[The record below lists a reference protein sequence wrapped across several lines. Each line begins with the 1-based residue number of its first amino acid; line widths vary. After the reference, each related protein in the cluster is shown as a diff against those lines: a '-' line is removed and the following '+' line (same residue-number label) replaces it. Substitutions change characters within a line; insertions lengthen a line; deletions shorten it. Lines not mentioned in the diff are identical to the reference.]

1 MKSTLPQLKEVATIC
16 QISLGDARK
25 KADVFARIRNSGN
38 ALITLGDS
46 ETSFQYQKV
55 RVSGATASNDPYWLV
70 LNPEIPPRLP
80 GIDMATGAEVGFF
93 GPTNTNNIAG
103 AQKHNFLTHPS
114 ETIKCPDFASGDPLR
129 VARDDGH
136 PSNLATSSLPT
147 LENARPLDFFNLLL
161 TPRFIE
167 KTMVACTNQRAA
179 GEGSGVGGTVYTDFV
194 PFDVCEM
201 YRFIGLLFAN
211 GLAPKPDFTK
221 WFETA
226 VSDELL
232 GNDFI
237 APLMN
242 KKLAGGGFIPGIRRW
257 KHFRRFLCLYDFRL
271 VTKRSAAKDPLYK
284 VRLLLR
290 HLNKQSMA
298 MWITGKHLSVDE
310 QTIGFKGSSSMSLRI
325 SYKKEGDGFQCD
337 TICNRGYTIA
347 FWFRHGEPPELP
359 SRFDDLKLPPTARR
373 VVWLANQLPNKWTR
387 IFMDNLFNSQKL
399 FSALYRSQA
408 LAHGVIRTS
417 GRGFPPSIKQEEEK
431 NANRA
436 DALRGTTKAAELKN
450 SSETP
455 SMLAVS
461 VYDTKPVHLMSTVSE
476 NVQWV
481 VKKRKVWSAA
491 AGANKMM
498 RFIRL
503 NVIDDYNQFMN
514 STDIADQLRNTY
526 RPDHWMRNRK
536 WWWSFFLWA
545 LGVARVNA
553 YKIYCEVYD
562 AEKKKKQ
569 SGMPVQWSHREFIHG
584 LILDMMNY
592 NKPTSKRSLEEAF
605 STSTPNSRS
614 EESTRTTNSSRTSS
628 QSNDDDDSDG
638 DEDDFLCESGV
649 AAALKKYKPASITSK
664 RMKSDYFNLR
674 LNGKLHPM
682 IPAAE
687 AYCQYCRY
695 QHQHNFDDK
704 QKQAYMTLE
713 QNRKQV
719 RRCLICNVN
728 LCPTCELEFHG
739 IERQDLSKY
748 FRGK

>member
-1 MKSTLPQLKEVATIC
+1 
-16 QISLGDARK
+16 
-25 KADVFARIRNSGN
+25 
-38 ALITLGDS
+38 
-46 ETSFQYQKV
+46 
-55 RVSGATASNDPYWLV
+55 
-70 LNPEIPPRLP
+70 
-80 GIDMATGAEVGFF
+80 
-93 GPTNTNNIAG
+93 
-103 AQKHNFLTHPS
+103 
-114 ETIKCPDFASGDPLR
+114 
-129 VARDDGH
+129 
-136 PSNLATSSLPT
+136 
-147 LENARPLDFFNLLL
+147 
-161 TPRFIE
+161 
-167 KTMVACTNQRAA
+167 
-179 GEGSGVGGTVYTDFV
+179 
-194 PFDVCEM
+194 
-201 YRFIGLLFAN
+201 
-211 GLAPKPDFTK
+211 
-221 WFETA
+221 
-226 VSDELL
+226 
-232 GNDFI
+232 
-237 APLMN
+237 
-242 KKLAGGGFIPGIRRW
+242 
-257 KHFRRFLCLYDFRL
+257 
-271 VTKRSAAKDPLYK
+271 
-284 VRLLLR
+284 
-290 HLNKQSMA
+290 
-298 MWITGKHLSVDE
+298 
-310 QTIGFKGSSSMSLRI
+310 
-325 SYKKEGDGFQCD
+325 
-337 TICNRGYTIA
+337 
-347 FWFRHGEPPELP
+347 
-359 SRFDDLKLPPTARR
+359 
-373 VVWLANQLPNKWTR
+373 
-387 IFMDNLFNSQKL
+387 
-399 FSALYRSQA
+399 
-408 LAHGVIRTS
+408 
-417 GRGFPPSIKQEEEK
+417 
-431 NANRA
+431 
-436 DALRGTTKAAELKN
+436 
-450 SSETP
+450 
-455 SMLAVS
+455 
-461 VYDTKPVHLMSTVSE
+461 MSTVSE

-605 STSTPNSRS
+605 STTTPNSRS

-638 DEDDFLCESGV
+638 DEDDFLCKSGV